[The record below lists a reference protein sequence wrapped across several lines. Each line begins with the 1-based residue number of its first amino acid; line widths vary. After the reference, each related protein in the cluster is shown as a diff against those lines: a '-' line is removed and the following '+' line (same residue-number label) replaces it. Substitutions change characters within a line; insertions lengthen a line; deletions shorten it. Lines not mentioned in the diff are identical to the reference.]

1 MYLFDNA
8 DGGDG
13 GVGDAAA
20 AVNDDDDDDNDDDK
34 FDCAFFFFFQYL
46 IAALTVG
53 IFDDIEYIGKGE
65 WVTDTALAHYR
76 GYDVDNTRR
85 LMNTLAAMKLLD
97 RGKSVHGYGHGE
109 LTVNCE
115 NSYCHQQWTISKKRQ

>member
-1 MYLFDNA
+1 M
-8 DGGDG
+8 
-13 GVGDAAA
+13 
-20 AVNDDDDDDNDDDK
+20 
-34 FDCAFFFFFQYL
+34 
-46 IAALTVG
+46 G

-97 RGKSVHGYGHGE
+97 RGKSVRGYGHGE

-115 NSYCHQQWTISKKRQ
+115 HSYAISSGPFPRNVNEARSATEIKSEAF